1 MKLKKILNEKENMK
15 ENQHETN
22 WFEIFLFF
30 TLVRNTRQTK
40 IMEKIKS

>member
-22 WFEIFLFF
+22 WLEIFFF
-30 TLVRNTRQTK
+30 LHW
-40 IMEKIKS
+40 